1 MIATK
6 ASLTT
11 LGAAST
17 AIGLAAP
24 SIGHLT
30 VIDHV
35 MAALGITIPG
45 PVFIAGLAFALAGG
59 AWAFARE
66 RATDRRELV
75 VALTAAILL
84 GTVAA
89 IAQQWAGAHVHK
101 SVAAL
106 PPQVFMFVA
115 GLSSRRAMEAL
126 SGSNLADITKGAVN
140 VLFPWWGGKK

>member
-6 ASLTT
+6 TGLTT

-17 AIGLAAP
+17 AVGLAAP
-24 SIGHLT
+24 AIGHLS
-30 VIDHV
+30 VMDHI

-45 PVFIAGLAFALAGG
+45 PVFVAGLAFALAGG

-66 RATDRRELV
+66 RATDRRELA

-89 IAQQWAGAHVHK
+89 IIQQWAGAHVHK
-101 SVAAL
+101 AIAAL

-126 SGSNLADITKGAVN
+126 SGSNIADILRGAVN